1 VHAVHG
7 HVLGRQAD
15 GADVR
20 GEVDWPVETDD
31 SHVVAIGLGGELEV
45 GVNLDFSG
53 AVGATWCQC
62 YLISFLRHRRGGKVR
77 WNICPCQDFPIQ
89 SYICE

>member
-53 AVGATWCQC
+53 AVGATWSQC
-62 YLISFLRHRRGGKVR
+62 YLNSFLRHRRGGKISKR
-77 WNICPCQDFPIQ
+77 NRPCQDFPTQ
-89 SYICE
+89 SGICE